1 MFLDNLS
8 ASVRKVCSARNLGY
22 EAASE
27 LCNLSS
33 RYFGSIARGKTAP
46 SILTLEKLC
55 VGFGITP
62 NELLLAPEL
71 QRQMP
76 LYEPEPDSCVR
87 CRHCPYIRAGS
98 PNRIPYEAKTAVE
111 YSKAL

>member
-46 SILTLEKLC
+46 SIAQAYRIAFY
-55 VGFGITP
+55 FGLSVDDFIEYGLNSYGIFKNDYKSIVDKYE
-62 NELLLAPEL
+62 NESE
-71 QRQMP
+71 
-76 LYEPEPDSCVR
+76 
-87 CRHCPYIRAGS
+87 
-98 PNRIPYEAKTAVE
+98 NK
-111 YSKAL
+111 